1 VARESKKSGGTLRL
15 EPRGIRRTLW
25 LGLALAILLC
35 VSTALA
41 ALKLRQYVIHDP
53 EFIMTRDRPD
63 SLTIEGLRYTSRAK
77 VRHVFSADF
86 DHSIFA
92 IPLDER
98 RRRLLGI
105 DWVEDASISRIW
117 PDRLL
122 VRIRERT
129 PVAYVSFNSG
139 VLLIDAYGSLLDAPP
154 SSHFAFPLLSGVRED
169 ETEDQRRER
178 VRALLRVE
186 QEMGYLFKDISE
198 VDVSDIE
205 DIRVVTQVDR
215 RAVQLL
221 MGDTNFASRYQN
233 FTSHYPEIHKRSP
246 EVKTF
251 DLRLDDRIT
260 ARK

>member
-1 VARESKKSGGTLRL
+1 VAREGKKSGGWA
-15 EPRGIRRTLW
+15 PWGSRRNLW
-25 LGLALAILLC
+25 LGLTLALLLF
-35 VSTALA
+35 VSTSMA
-41 ALKLRQYVIHDP
+41 ALKIRQYVIHDP
-53 EFIMTRDRPD
+53 EFILSRERTD

-77 VRHVFSADF
+77 VRRVFSLDF
-86 DHSIFA
+86 DHSIFS

-98 RRRLLGI
+98 RRRLMGI

-122 VRIRERT
+122 VRLRERA
-129 PVAYVSFNSG
+129 PVAYVSFKSG
-139 VLLIDAYGSLLDAPP
+139 VVLIDAYGALLDPP
-154 SSHFAFPLLSGVRED
+154 PASHFAFPLLSGVREA

-178 VRALLRVE
+178 VRALLRLE

-198 VDVSDIE
+198 VDVSDVD

-221 MGDTNFASRYQN
+221 LGDANYASRYRN
-233 FTSHYPEIHKRSP
+233 FTNHYPEIHRHSP